1 MNIYHRYIELP
12 FTMPKPDEFNQP
24 GKDFISYVGQD
35 AATPELKEW
44 LATHNLKLSNV
55 IEGFYTSP
63 KGGEVPIHND
73 MPVKPYERDATKL
86 NFTWGP
92 SESVTRWW
100 KIKDPNNYIEINH
113 DANTIN
119 AGFEA
124 AGIEPDI
131 DCYKCYSA
139 RDYQCDMVYERVI
152 DKPSILNVG
161 QLHSTYN
168 PDPDNDRWT
177 LSFTLLK
184 LDGSHLK
191 FDEAIE
197 KFNNIIHE

>member
-1 MNIYHRYIELP
+1 
-12 FTMPKPDEFNQP
+12 MPKPDEFNQP
-24 GKDFISYVGQD
+24 GKDFISYVGQT

-44 LATHNLKLSNV
+44 LTTRNLKLSNV

-73 MPVKPYERDATKL
+73 MPVKPFERDATKL

-92 SESVTRWW
+92 SQSVTRWW
-100 KIKDPNNYIEINH
+100 QIKDPNNYIEINH

-119 AGFEA
+119 EGFKA

-131 DCYKCYSA
+131 DCYRCYSA
-139 RDYQCDMVYERVI
+139 RNYNCDMVYEKVI
-152 DKPSILNVG
+152 DKPSLLNVG

-197 KFNNIIHE
+197 KFNNITYE

>member
-1 MNIYHRYIELP
+1 MNNYHRYIQLP
-12 FTMPKPDEFNQP
+12 FTVPMPEQFNKKPN
-24 GKDFISYVGQD
+24 DFISYVGQD
-35 AATPELKEW
+35 AATSDLIHW
-44 LATHNLKLSNV
+44 LSKHDIKLSNV
-55 IEGFYTSP
+55 IEGFYTAP

-73 MPVKPYERDATKL
+73 MPVKPFERDATKL

-100 KIKDPNNYIEINH
+100 KIKDEKNYIEINH
-113 DANTIN
+113 DATAIN
-119 AGFEA
+119 EGFTQ
-124 AGIEPDI
+124 AGIQPDI

-139 RDYQCDMVYERVI
+139 RNYHCDMVYECVI

-168 PDPDNDRWT
+168 PNPDTDRWT

-184 LDGSHLK
+184 KDGSHLL
-191 FDEAIE
+191 FNEALELFETCISE
-197 KFNNIIHE
+197 